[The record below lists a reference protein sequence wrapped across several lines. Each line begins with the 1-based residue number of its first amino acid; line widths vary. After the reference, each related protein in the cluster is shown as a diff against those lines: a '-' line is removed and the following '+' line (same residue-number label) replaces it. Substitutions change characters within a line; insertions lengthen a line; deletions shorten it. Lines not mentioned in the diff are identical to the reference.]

1 MVAGE
6 GSESMAAILVVDD
19 DTISL
24 RMLSYTLQKHGHEV
38 ITALNGRI
46 AIGRLS
52 ERRFDLLIA
61 DLTMP
66 EMDGL
71 ALLRHVRADPQL
83 RALPVIMLTASG
95 QDQDRLTAEA
105 EGVDAFLT
113 KPTGSHELLEVAG
126 RMLDAAGLR
135 AR

>member
-1 MVAGE
+1 M
-6 GSESMAAILVVDD
+6 
-19 DTISL
+19 
-24 RMLSYTLQKHGHEV
+24 
-38 ITALNGRI
+38 
-46 AIGRLS
+46 
-52 ERRFDLLIA
+52 
-61 DLTMP
+61 MP

>member
-1 MVAGE
+1 
-6 GSESMAAILVVDD
+6 MAAILVVDD

-38 ITALNGRI
+38 ITALNGRL
-46 AIGRLS
+46 ATERLA

-83 RALPVIMLTASG
+83 VELPVIMLTASG
-95 QDQDRLTAEA
+95 QDQDRLMAEA
-105 EGVDAFLT
+105 EGVNAFLT
-113 KPTGSHELLEVAG
+113 KPTSSHELLEVAG
-126 RMLDAAGLR
+126 RMLYDSGLATR
-135 AR
+135 